1 MNPFSFFRPSRSY
14 LGVDIGTTSIKV
26 VELSRKGEEIR
37 LENYGMLE
45 TSGAYGSAAGTLQS
59 SSFRLLE
66 PEVSRYLRMLLKRM
80 GSRSREAIA
89 SLPAFA
95 AFTTLIEVPKM
106 PAEDLARTISY
117 QSAQYIP
124 APLSTVS
131 IEWIPIGER
140 ATSEGPTMQQI
151 FLSSIPNEV
160 IAKHTAVFRNAG
172 LHLRALEVESQSLA
186 RILSYNSEDPVLLL
200 DIGARSSSV
209 TVAAGGFTRYVSQTD
224 FAGASLTQT
233 LSQGLGISPRRAEAL
248 KRQRGLAGTGGEQE
262 LSTLMQPLIDVILME
277 AARAKQGY
285 EKTYGGRISR
295 VILCGGS
302 AGLMGLVPYVM
313 RTLGLKASI
322 ADPFEA
328 LSFPVTLR
336 PRLQELGPLLA
347 VALGLGLRNV

>member
-37 LENYGMLE
+37 LENYGILE
-45 TSGAYGSAAGTLQS
+45 TSGAFGDAAGTLQS

-80 GSRSREAIA
+80 GSRSREAVA
-89 SLPAFA
+89 SLPSFA

-106 PAEDLARTISY
+106 PAEDLSRAISY

-140 ATSEGPTMQQI
+140 TSAEGILMHQI
-151 FLSSIPNEV
+151 FLSSIPNEL
-160 IAKHTAVFRNAG
+160 IEKHTAVFRNAG
-172 LHLRALEVESQSLA
+172 LRLRALEVENQSLA
-186 RILSYNSEDPVLLL
+186 RILSYRSEDPILII

-233 LSQGLGISPRRAEAL
+233 LSQGLGISPRRAETL
-248 KRQRGLAGTGGEQE
+248 KRQRGLQGAGGEQE
-262 LSTLMQPLIDVILME
+262 LSTLMRPLIDVILTE
-277 AARAKQGY
+277 AVRAKQGY
-285 EKTYGGRISR
+285 ERTYGGRISR

-302 AGLMGLVPYVM
+302 AGLAGLVPYAE
-313 RTLGLKASI
+313 RTLGLSARL
-322 ADPFEA
+322 AAPFEA

-336 PRLQELGPLLA
+336 PRLAELGPLLA